1 LPTQLLTGSINKA
14 NLPTVLILAGGLGT
28 RLKSIVHDRPKALAE
43 TAGVPFL
50 EIQLQWLSHHGFK
63 NVVLLTGHKSKQIA
77 SYVENN
83 TISDITVKIV
93 CEQTPLG
100 TGGAVLNALQELP
113 LTDQFLLINGDSL
126 AEVDLKY
133 FCEVS
138 GVKNTAVLL
147 VSHREDASRYGIVNF
162 DKDNKI
168 VSFHEKTPHSKSGWV
183 NSGIYYFPKKWFNQT
198 STNTTPISLEK
209 DMIPQWLN
217 EGRNLSVFR
226 DLGRFIDIGTPESYN
241 QFRKEVQYWFS
252 NH

>member
-1 LPTQLLTGSINKA
+1 MTGLIIKS
-14 NLPTVLILAGGLGT
+14 NLPTVLILAGGLGA
-28 RLKSIVHDRPKALAE
+28 RLKSVIHDRPKALAE

-50 EIQLQWLSHHGFK
+50 EIQLQWLSRHGFK
-63 NVVLLTGHKSKQIA
+63 NVVLLTGYKSKQIA
-77 SYVENN
+77 SYVVNN
-83 TISDITVKIV
+83 KISNMTIKII

-100 TGGAVLNALQELP
+100 TGGAVLNALQKLS
-113 LTDQFLLINGDSL
+113 LTDQFLLINGDSI

-138 GVKNTAVLL
+138 GAGNKAVLA
-147 VSHREDASRYGIVNF
+147 VFYQEDASRYGIVNF

-168 VSFHEKTPHSKSGWV
+168 VSFHEKNPHSKSGWV

-198 STNTTPISLEK
+198 STNITPISLEK

-226 DLGRFIDIGTPESYN
+226 DLVRFIDIGTPESYN

-252 NH
+252 NHLEG